1 MHIISCTYI
10 FQLAVVLCKLS
21 YADDT
26 LLHDDD
32 DALLLFISNMSVLT
46 SSRADYIYFWLREEG
61 RKRKSER
68 LSCKS

>member
-32 DALLLFISNMSVLT
+32 DDALLLFISNMSVLT
-46 SSRADYIYFWLREEG
+46 SSRADYFTSG
-61 RKRKSER
+61 
-68 LSCKS
+68 